1 MGDMGGLGHLTSAS
15 QIANINGA
23 PGDIYWNMAM
33 TPQGTSGSKTAVL
46 GWVRL
51 TQSNAGRTNNT
62 LDVDY
67 MEMRVPVSG

>member
-1 MGDMGGLGHLTSAS
+1 MGSAWIS
-15 QIANINGA
+15 STAQIADIAGV
-23 PGDIYWNMAM
+23 PGDVYWNMAM
-33 TPQGTSGSKTAVL
+33 TPLGTSGSKTAVL

-51 TQSNAGRTNNT
+51 TESNAGRTNNT

>member
-1 MGDMGGLGHLTSAS
+1 MSGGWAYKTSADE
-15 QIANINGA
+15 IGNTNGR
-23 PGDIYWNMAM
+23 PGDVYWNTAM
-33 TPQGTSGSKTAVL
+33 TPQGTSGSRYAVL